1 MKKANRLSV
10 LLFSFTLMSLGVM
23 AYSVYGND
31 TYPYATEVIIGCLAY
46 FFLSILYFILMQAW
60 NTRKLHKYERKERVG
75 TFIKWFAGLSAIHVF
90 VSLLTSSSINGYQL
104 FTSFGL
110 AAGIAFSDMMFQ
122 KKRSY

>member
-10 LLFSFTLMSLGVM
+10 LLFSLMLLSLGVL
-23 AYSVYGND
+23 AYSVYWND

-46 FFLSILYFILMQAW
+46 FFLSILYFIFMAIW

-75 TFIKWFAGLSAIHVF
+75 TFIKWFGGLSAIHVV
-90 VSLLTSSSINGYQL
+90 VSLLTSSSMNGYQL

-110 AAGIAFSDMMFQ
+110 AAGIAFSDMIFH
-122 KKRSY
+122 KKRSF